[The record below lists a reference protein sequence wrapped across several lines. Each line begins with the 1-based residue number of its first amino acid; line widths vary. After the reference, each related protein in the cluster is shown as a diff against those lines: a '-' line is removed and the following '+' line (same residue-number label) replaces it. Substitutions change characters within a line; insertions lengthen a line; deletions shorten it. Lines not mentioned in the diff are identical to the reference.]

1 MNTHELQLTR
11 AGTAYLWAYQPV
23 RLPGFSTPVMDV
35 VLQEIDVETRD
46 VLFEWHSLDHVPPSA
61 SYQVQPPGRG
71 TWDYFHGNSIDP
83 PVARRGTIVVSARNT
98 SAVYGIDRRTGAVR
112 WTLGGKQDEF
122 GLVRYR
128 PFLQFCAQHDAR
140 RQPNGDITIFDNGG
154 PALGNMLDCPIHK
167 ARVLRFRLDLR
178 RRKAHLTRT
187 IRSEPSSEDGAGYYV
202 WAMGNAQRQ
211 GNGDM
216 LISWGTTGRLT
227 RVTPSGRVTLGVY
240 LERYTYR
247 AVRGSWT
254 GRPAGRPAIAARRRQ
269 RRLVTLWASWNGA
282 TEIRRWRVLAGR
294 RPDELAGLETFP
306 FRGLETKMRVATGAR
321 YVAVVALDASGAPLG
336 RSEVVRVS

>member
-1 MNTHELQLTR
+1 
-11 AGTAYLWAYQPV
+11 
-23 RLPGFSTPVMDV
+23 MDV

-61 SYQVQPPGRG
+61 SYQVQPSGRG

-98 SAVYGIDRRTGAVR
+98 SAVYGIDRGTGAVR

-154 PALGNMLDCPIHK
+154 PALGNMLDCPIHM
-167 ARVLRFRLDLR
+167 ARVLRFRLDSGAAEGAPDPDDPRPSR
-178 RRKAHLTRT
+178 RPRT
-187 IRSEPSSEDGAGYYV
+187 APATTV
-202 WAMGNAQRQ
+202 WPMGNARRQ
-211 GNGDM
+211 GNGDL

-227 RVTPSGRVTLGVY
+227 RVTPSGRVTLGS
-240 LERYTYR
+240 TWS
-247 AVRGSWT
+247 ATPTAPSGGPGPA
-254 GRPAGRPAIAARRRQ
+254 GRPAGRQSRHGAASDAWSRSGRAGTARRRSAAG
-269 RRLVTLWASWNGA
+269 VCSPAGA
-282 TEIRRWRVLAGR
+282 
-294 RPDELAGLETFP
+294 PDELAGLETFP
-306 FRGLETKMRVATGAR
+306 FRGLETKMRIATGAR

-336 RSEVVRVS
+336 RSEVVRTS